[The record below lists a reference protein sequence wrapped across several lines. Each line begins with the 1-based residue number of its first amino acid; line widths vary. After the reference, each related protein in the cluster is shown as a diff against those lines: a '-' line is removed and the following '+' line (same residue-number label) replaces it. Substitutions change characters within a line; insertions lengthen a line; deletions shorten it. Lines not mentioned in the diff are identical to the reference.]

1 MHRCPVAP
9 TTADLPLYGWERA
22 GRVAVAGGILVG
34 LAFVGAATGLVRIG
48 TGGVAGV
55 VGAGLAALLLGIATL
70 RPARS
75 SCSVRRAVMGAF
87 VQVTA
92 GALVW
97 LVLVPG

>member
-1 MHRCPVAP
+1 M
-9 TTADLPLYGWERA
+9 
-22 GRVAVAGGILVG
+22 
-34 LAFVGAATGLVRIG
+34 
-48 TGGVAGV
+48 AGV